1 MKQTK
6 LNIILS
12 CIVLL
17 SPMIFGMIVWN
28 KLPESMPIHWGVNG
42 EADRWSSKPFA
53 VFVLPLLILA
63 IHGICI
69 FASRKDF
76 RDKKQSPKV
85 MGLVLWICPLL
96 SVMANSLTYAISL
109 GKEINVLFVVSL
121 TMGAL
126 FVLIGNYLPKCQQN
140 RTVGIRIIWTLKNEA
155 NWNATHRFAGKVWV
169 IGGLLLMAS
178 SLLPYSILPWAM
190 ITLLVVFIGLPVLY
204 SYRFYRKERQR

>member
-1 MKQTK
+1 MKHIK

-17 SPMIFGMIVWN
+17 SPIIFGMIVWN

-63 IHGICI
+63 LHGVCI

-76 RDKKQSPKV
+76 RNKKQSPKM

-96 SVMANSLTYAISL
+96 SVMANSLTYAVAL

-140 RTVGIRIIWTLKNEA
+140 RMVGIRIIWTLKNEA

-204 SYRFYRKERQR
+204 SYRFHKKGNI

>member
-1 MKQTK
+1 MKHTK

-12 CIVLL
+12 CIILVA
-17 SPMIFGMIVWN
+17 PMIFGMIVWN
-28 KLPESMPIHWGVNG
+28 KLPESMPIHWGVHGEVNG
-42 EADRWSSKPFA
+42 WSSKPFA

-76 RDKKQSPKV
+76 RNKKQSPKV

-96 SVMANSLTYAISL
+96 SLMANSLTYAVAL

-140 RTVGIRIIWTLKNEA
+140 LIVGIRIIWTLKNEA

-204 SYRFYRKERQR
+204 SYRFHKKEE

>member
-1 MKQTK
+1 MKHTK

-17 SPMIFGMIVWN
+17 SPIIFGMIVWN

-53 VFVLPLLILA
+53 VFVLPLLVLA

-190 ITLLVVFIGLPVLY
+190 IALLVVFISLPVLY

>member
-6 LNIILS
+6 LTIILS

-17 SPMIFGMIVWN
+17 LPIIFGMIVWN

-42 EADRWSSKPFA
+42 EADRWSSKLFA

-76 RDKKQSPKV
+76 RNKKQSPKM

-96 SVMANSLTYAISL
+96 SVMANSLTYAVAL

-204 SYRFYRKERQR
+204 SYRFHKKEG

>member
-69 FASRKDF
+69 FASGKDF

-121 TMGAL
+121 TMGTL

-169 IGGLLLMAS
+169 IGGLLLMAL

-190 ITLLVVFIGLPVLY
+190 IALLVVFISLPVLY

>member
-12 CIVLL
+12 CILLL
-17 SPMIFGMIVWN
+17 SPIIFGMIVWN

-69 FASRKDF
+69 FASGKDF

-190 ITLLVVFIGLPVLY
+190 IALLVVFISLPVLY

>member
-1 MKQTK
+1 MKHTK

-12 CIVLL
+12 CIILVA
-17 SPMIFGMIVWN
+17 PMIFGMIVWN
-28 KLPESMPIHWGVNG
+28 KLPESMPIHWGVHGEVNG
-42 EADRWSSKPFA
+42 WSSKPFA

-76 RDKKQSPKV
+76 RNKKQSPKV

-96 SVMANSLTYAISL
+96 SVMANSLTYAVAL

-140 RTVGIRIIWTLKNEA
+140 RIVGIRIIWTLKNEA

-190 ITLLVVFIGLPVLY
+190 IALLVVFIGLPVLY
-204 SYRFYRKERQR
+204 SYRFHKKEG

>member
-1 MKQTK
+1 MKHTK

-12 CIVLL
+12 CIILVA
-17 SPMIFGMIVWN
+17 PMIFGMIVWN

-76 RDKKQSPKV
+76 RNKKQSPKV

-96 SVMANSLTYAISL
+96 SVMANSLTYAIAL

-140 RTVGIRIIWTLKNEA
+140 RIVGIRIIWTLKNEA

-190 ITLLVVFIGLPVLY
+190 IALLVVFIGLPVLY
-204 SYRFYRKERQR
+204 SYRFHKKEG

>member
-1 MKQTK
+1 MKHTK

-12 CIVLL
+12 CIILVA
-17 SPMIFGMIVWN
+17 PMIFGMIVWN
-28 KLPESMPIHWGVNG
+28 KLPESMPIHWGVHG

-76 RDKKQSPKV
+76 RNKKQSPKV

-96 SVMANSLTYAISL
+96 SVMANSLTYAGAL

-140 RTVGIRIIWTLKNEA
+140 LIVGIRIIWTLKNEA

-190 ITLLVVFIGLPVLY
+190 IALLVVFIGLPVLY
-204 SYRFYRKERQR
+204 SYRFHKKEE

>member
-1 MKQTK
+1 MKHTR

-17 SPMIFGMIVWN
+17 SPIIFGMIVWN

-190 ITLLVVFIGLPVLY
+190 IALLVVFIGLPVLY

>member
-12 CIVLL
+12 CILLL
-17 SPMIFGMIVWN
+17 SPIIFGMIVWN

-76 RDKKQSPKV
+76 RNKKQSPKV

-190 ITLLVVFIGLPVLY
+190 IALLVVFISLPVLY

>member
-1 MKQTK
+1 MKHTK

-17 SPMIFGMIVWN
+17 SPIIFGMIVWN

-190 ITLLVVFIGLPVLY
+190 IALLVVFIGLPVLY

>member
-1 MKQTK
+1 MKHTK
-6 LNIILS
+6 LTIILS

-42 EADRWSSKPFA
+42 EADRWSSKSFA

-109 GKEINVLFVVSL
+109 GKEINELFVVSL

-140 RTVGIRIIWTLKNEA
+140 RTVGIRIIWTLKSEA

-190 ITLLVVFIGLPVLY
+190 IALLVVFIGLPVLY

>member
-17 SPMIFGMIVWN
+17 SPIIFGMIVWN

-169 IGGLLLMAS
+169 IGGLLLMAL

-190 ITLLVVFIGLPVLY
+190 IALLVVFISLPVVY

>member
-1 MKQTK
+1 MKHTK
-6 LNIILS
+6 LTIILS

-121 TMGAL
+121 TMGASL
-126 FVLIGNYLPKCQQN
+126 VLIGNYLPKCQQN

-190 ITLLVVFIGLPVLY
+190 IALLVVFISLPVLY

>member
-1 MKQTK
+1 MKHTK

-190 ITLLVVFIGLPVLY
+190 IALLVVFIGLPVLY
-204 SYRFYRKERQR
+204 SYKFYRKERQR

>member
-1 MKQTK
+1 MKHTK

-28 KLPESMPIHWGVNG
+28 KLPESMPIHWGVHGEVNG
-42 EADRWSSKPFA
+42 WSSKPFA
-53 VFVLPLLILA
+53 VFVLPLFILA
-63 IHGICI
+63 IHGVCI

-76 RDKKQSPKV
+76 RNKKQSPKV

-96 SVMANSLTYAISL
+96 SVMANSLTYAIAL

-204 SYRFYRKERQR
+204 SYRFHKKEG

>member
-1 MKQTK
+1 MKHTK

-12 CIVLL
+12 CIILVA
-17 SPMIFGMIVWN
+17 PMIFGMIVWN
-28 KLPESMPIHWGVNG
+28 KLPESMPIHWGVHGEVNG
-42 EADRWSSKPFA
+42 WSSKPFA

-76 RDKKQSPKV
+76 RNKKQSPKV

-96 SVMANSLTYAISL
+96 SLMANSLTYAVAL

-140 RTVGIRIIWTLKNEA
+140 LIVGIRIIWTLKNEA

-204 SYRFYRKERQR
+204 SYRFYKKEG

>member
-1 MKQTK
+1 MKHTK

-12 CIVLL
+12 CIILVA
-17 SPMIFGMIVWN
+17 PMIFGMIVWN
-28 KLPESMPIHWGVNG
+28 KLPESMPIHWGVHGEVNG
-42 EADRWSSKPFA
+42 WSSKPFA

-63 IHGICI
+63 IHGVCI

-76 RDKKQSPKV
+76 RNKKQSPKV

-96 SVMANSLTYAISL
+96 SVMANSLTYAVAL

-140 RTVGIRIIWTLKNEA
+140 RIVGIRIIWTLKNEA

-204 SYRFYRKERQR
+204 SYRFHKKEG

>member
-1 MKQTK
+1 MKHTK

-12 CIVLL
+12 CIILVA
-17 SPMIFGMIVWN
+17 PMIFGMIVWN
-28 KLPESMPIHWGVNG
+28 KLPESMPIHWGVHGEVNG
-42 EADRWSSKPFA
+42 WSSKPFA
-53 VFVLPLLILA
+53 VFVLPLFILA
-63 IHGICI
+63 IHGIGI

-76 RDKKQSPKV
+76 RNKKQSPKV

-96 SVMANSLTYAISL
+96 SVMANSLTYAGAL

-140 RTVGIRIIWTLKNEA
+140 LIVGIRIIWTLKNEA

-204 SYRFYRKERQR
+204 SYRLHKKEG

>member
-1 MKQTK
+1 MKHTK

-12 CIVLL
+12 CIILVA
-17 SPMIFGMIVWN
+17 PMIFGMIVWN
-28 KLPESMPIHWGVNG
+28 KLPESMPIHWGVHGEVNG
-42 EADRWSSKPFA
+42 WSSKPFA

-63 IHGICI
+63 IHGIGI

-76 RDKKQSPKV
+76 RNKKQSPKV
-85 MGLVLWICPLL
+85 MRLVLWICPLL
-96 SVMANSLTYAISL
+96 SLMANSLTYAVAL

-126 FVLIGNYLPKCQQN
+126 FVIIGNYLPKCQQN
-140 RTVGIRIIWTLKNEA
+140 RMVGIRIIWTLKNEA

-190 ITLLVVFIGLPVLY
+190 IALLVVFIGLPVLY
-204 SYRFYRKERQR
+204 SYRFHKKGNG

>member
-1 MKQTK
+1 MKHTK

-12 CIVLL
+12 CIILVA
-17 SPMIFGMIVWN
+17 PMIFGMIVWN
-28 KLPESMPIHWGVNG
+28 KLPESMPIHWGVHGEVNG
-42 EADRWSSKPFA
+42 WSSKPFA

-63 IHGICI
+63 IHGVCI

-76 RDKKQSPKV
+76 RNKKQSPKV

-96 SVMANSLTYAISL
+96 SVMANSLTYAVAL

-126 FVLIGNYLPKCQQN
+126 FVIIGNYLPKCQQN
-140 RTVGIRIIWTLKNEA
+140 RIVGIRIIWTLKNEA

-204 SYRFYRKERQR
+204 SYRFHKKEG

>member
-1 MKQTK
+1 MKHTK
-6 LNIILS
+6 LTIILS

-69 FASRKDF
+69 FASGKDF

-155 NWNATHRFAGKVWV
+155 NWNSTHRFAGKVWV

-190 ITLLVVFIGLPVLY
+190 IALLVVFISLPVLY

>member
-1 MKQTK
+1 
-6 LNIILS
+6 
-12 CIVLL
+12 
-17 SPMIFGMIVWN
+17 
-28 KLPESMPIHWGVNG
+28 MPIHWGVNG
-42 EADRWSSKPFA
+42 EADRWSSKTFA
-53 VFVLPLLILA
+53 VFVLPLIILA

-121 TMGAL
+121 IMGAL

-140 RTVGIRIIWTLKNEA
+140 RIVGIRLKWTLGNEA

-178 SLLPYSILPWAM
+178 SLLPNSILPWAM
-190 ITLLVVFIGLPVLY
+190 ITLLIVFTSLPILY
-204 SYRFYRKERQR
+204 SYRFYKKGNR

>member
-1 MKQTK
+1 MKHTK

-12 CIVLL
+12 CIILVA
-17 SPMIFGMIVWN
+17 PMIFGMIVWN

-42 EADRWSSKPFA
+42 EVNGWSSKPFA

-63 IHGICI
+63 IHGVCI

-76 RDKKQSPKV
+76 RNKKQSPKV

-96 SVMANSLTYAISL
+96 SLLANSLTYAVAL

-140 RTVGIRIIWTLKNEA
+140 RIVGIRIIWTLKNEA

-178 SLLPYSILPWAM
+178 SLLPYSILPWVM
-190 ITLLVVFIGLPVLY
+190 IALLVVFIGLPVLY
-204 SYRFYRKERQR
+204 SYRFHKKEG

>member
-1 MKQTK
+1 MKHTK

-12 CIVLL
+12 CIILVA
-17 SPMIFGMIVWN
+17 PMIFGMIVWN
-28 KLPESMPIHWGVNG
+28 KLPESMPIHWGVHGEVNG
-42 EADRWSSKPFA
+42 WSSKPFA

-63 IHGICI
+63 IHGVCI

-76 RDKKQSPKV
+76 RNKKQSPKV

-96 SVMANSLTYAISL
+96 SLLANSLTYAVAL

-140 RTVGIRIIWTLKNEA
+140 LIVGIRIIWTLKNEA
-155 NWNATHRFAGKVWV
+155 NWNATHRFAGKAWV

-190 ITLLVVFIGLPVLY
+190 IALLVVFIGLPVLY
-204 SYRFYRKERQR
+204 SYRFHKKEG

>member
-1 MKQTK
+1 MKHTK

-12 CIVLL
+12 CIVLI

-63 IHGICI
+63 LHGVCI
-69 FASRKDF
+69 FASGKDF
-76 RDKKQSPKV
+76 RNKKQNPKV
-85 MGLVLWICPLL
+85 MRLVLWICPLL
-96 SVMANSLTYAISL
+96 SVVANSLTYAVAL
-109 GKEINVLFVVSL
+109 GREINVLFVVSL

-190 ITLLVVFIGLPVLY
+190 IALLVVFIGLPVLY
-204 SYRFYRKERQR
+204 SYRFYKKEG

>member
-1 MKQTK
+1 MKHTK

-12 CIVLL
+12 CIILVA
-17 SPMIFGMIVWN
+17 PMIFGMIVWN
-28 KLPESMPIHWGVNG
+28 KLPESMPIHWGVHGEVNG
-42 EADRWSSKPFA
+42 WSSKPFA

-63 IHGICI
+63 VHGVCI

-76 RDKKQSPKV
+76 RNKKQNPKV

-96 SVMANSLTYAISL
+96 SVMANSLTYAVAL

-140 RTVGIRIIWTLKNEA
+140 RIVGIRIIWTLKNEA

-178 SLLPYSILPWAM
+178 SLLPYSILPWVM
-190 ITLLVVFIGLPVLY
+190 IALLVVFIGLPVLY
-204 SYRFYRKERQR
+204 SYRFHKKGKV

>member
-1 MKQTK
+1 MKHTK

-17 SPMIFGMIVWN
+17 LPIIFGMIVWN

-63 IHGICI
+63 LHGVCI

-76 RDKKQSPKV
+76 RNKKQNPKV
-85 MGLVLWICPLL
+85 IGLVLWICPLL
-96 SVMANSLTYAISL
+96 SVMANSLTYAVAL

-140 RTVGIRIIWTLKNEA
+140 RIVGIRIIWTLKNEA

-178 SLLPYSILPWAM
+178 SLLPHSILPWAM

-204 SYRFYRKERQR
+204 SYRFYKKGNI

>member
-1 MKQTK
+1 MKHTK

-12 CIVLL
+12 CILLL
-17 SPMIFGMIVWN
+17 SPIIFGMIVWN

-169 IGGLLLMAS
+169 IGGLLLMAL

-190 ITLLVVFIGLPVLY
+190 IALLVVFISLPVLY

>member
-1 MKQTK
+1 MKHTK

-12 CIVLL
+12 CIILVA
-17 SPMIFGMIVWN
+17 PMIFGMIVWN
-28 KLPESMPIHWGVNG
+28 KLPESMPIHWGVLGEVNG
-42 EADRWSSKPFA
+42 WSSKPFA

-63 IHGICI
+63 IHGVCI

-76 RDKKQSPKV
+76 RNKKQSPKV

-96 SVMANSLTYAISL
+96 SVMANSLTYAVAL

-140 RTVGIRIIWTLKNEA
+140 RMVGIRIIWTLKNEA

-204 SYRFYRKERQR
+204 SYRFHKKEG

>member
-1 MKQTK
+1 MKHTK

-190 ITLLVVFIGLPVLY
+190 IALLVVFISLPVLY

>member
-1 MKQTK
+1 MKHTK

-12 CIVLL
+12 CIILVA
-17 SPMIFGMIVWN
+17 PMIFGMIVWN
-28 KLPESMPIHWGVNG
+28 KLPESMPIHWGVHG

-76 RDKKQSPKV
+76 RNKKQSPKV

-96 SVMANSLTYAISL
+96 SVMANSLTYAGAL

-140 RTVGIRIIWTLKNEA
+140 RMVGIRIIWTLKNEA

-190 ITLLVVFIGLPVLY
+190 IALLVVFIGLPVLY
-204 SYRFYRKERQR
+204 SYRFHKKEE

>member
-1 MKQTK
+1 MKHTK

-17 SPMIFGMIVWN
+17 SPIIFGMIVWN

-85 MGLVLWICPLL
+85 MRLVLWICPLL

-190 ITLLVVFIGLPVLY
+190 IALLVVFIGLPVLY

>member
-1 MKQTK
+1 MKHTK

-17 SPMIFGMIVWN
+17 SPMIFGLIVWN
-28 KLPESMPIHWGVNG
+28 NLPESMPIHWGIHG
-42 EADRWSSKPFA
+42 EVDRWSSKTFA
-53 VFVLPLLILA
+53 VFVLPLIILA

-76 RDKKQSPKV
+76 RNKKQSPKV

-140 RTVGIRIIWTLKNEA
+140 RIVGIRLKWTLGNEA

-190 ITLLVVFIGLPVLY
+190 ITLLIVFTSLPILY
-204 SYRFYRKERQR
+204 SYRFYKKG

>member
-1 MKQTK
+1 MKHTK

-12 CIVLL
+12 CIILVA
-17 SPMIFGMIVWN
+17 PMIFGMIVWN
-28 KLPESMPIHWGVNG
+28 KLPESMPIHWGVHGEVNG
-42 EADRWSSKPFA
+42 WSSKPFA

-76 RDKKQSPKV
+76 RNKKQSPKV

-96 SVMANSLTYAISL
+96 SVMANSLTYAVAL

-140 RTVGIRIIWTLKNEA
+140 RMVGIRIIWTLKNEA

-178 SLLPYSILPWAM
+178 SLLPYSILPWVM
-190 ITLLVVFIGLPVLY
+190 IALLVVFIGLPVLY
-204 SYRFYRKERQR
+204 SYRFHKKGKV

>member
-1 MKQTK
+1 MKHTK

-12 CIVLL
+12 CIILVA
-17 SPMIFGMIVWN
+17 PMIFGMIVWN
-28 KLPESMPIHWGVNG
+28 KLPESMPIHWGVHGEVNG
-42 EADRWSSKPFA
+42 WSSKPFA

-63 IHGICI
+63 IHGVCI

-76 RDKKQSPKV
+76 RNKKQSPKV

-96 SVMANSLTYAISL
+96 SVMANSLTYAVAL

-126 FVLIGNYLPKCQQN
+126 FVIIGNYLPKCQQN
-140 RTVGIRIIWTLKNEA
+140 RIVGIRIIWTLKNEA

-178 SLLPYSILPWAM
+178 SLLPYSILPWTM

-204 SYRFYRKERQR
+204 SYRFYKKEG

>member
-1 MKQTK
+1 MKHTK

-12 CIVLL
+12 CIILVA
-17 SPMIFGMIVWN
+17 PMIFGMIVWN
-28 KLPESMPIHWGVNG
+28 KLPESMPIHWGVHG

-63 IHGICI
+63 IHGVCI

-76 RDKKQSPKV
+76 RNKKQSPKV

-96 SVMANSLTYAISL
+96 SVMANSLTYAGAL

-140 RTVGIRIIWTLKNEA
+140 LIVGIRIIWTLKNEA

-190 ITLLVVFIGLPVLY
+190 IALLVVFIGLPVLY
-204 SYRFYRKERQR
+204 SYRFHKKEG

>member
-1 MKQTK
+1 MKHTK

-12 CIVLL
+12 CIVLI
-17 SPMIFGMIVWN
+17 SPIIFGMIVWN

-42 EADRWSSKPFA
+42 EVNGWSSKPFA

-63 IHGICI
+63 LHGVCI
-69 FASRKDF
+69 FASGKDF
-76 RDKKQSPKV
+76 RNKKQNPKV
-85 MGLVLWICPLL
+85 MRLVLWICPLL
-96 SVMANSLTYAISL
+96 SVMANSLTYAVAL

-190 ITLLVVFIGLPVLY
+190 IALLVVFIGLPVLY
-204 SYRFYRKERQR
+204 SYRFYKKEG